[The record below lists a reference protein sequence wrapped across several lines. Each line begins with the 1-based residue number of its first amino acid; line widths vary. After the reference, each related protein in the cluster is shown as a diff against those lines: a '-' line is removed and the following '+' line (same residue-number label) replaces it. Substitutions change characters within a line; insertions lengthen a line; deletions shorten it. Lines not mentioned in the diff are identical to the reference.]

1 MVLLQVEVLFVIITH
16 RNNGVNYVQNFVEMM
31 EAVRHVTPFRKK
43 PEKMWVLA
51 YQAHF
56 YVCTDCARS
65 GALQKPALGV
75 HIMGITGNDVE
86 KKITPRHTTGDERK

>member
-1 MVLLQVEVLFVIITH
+1 MKYQAIAKIALSLSRGKKKKET
-16 RNNGVNYVQNFVEMM
+16 FVEAM

-65 GALQKPALGV
+65 GALQKPALGM

-86 KKITPRHTTGDERK
+86 KKNHTQTHNRGRK

>member
-1 MVLLQVEVLFVIITH
+1 MVLLQVEVFFVIITH

-51 YQAHF
+51 Y
-56 YVCTDCARS
+56 
-65 GALQKPALGV
+65 
-75 HIMGITGNDVE
+75 
-86 KKITPRHTTGDERK
+86 